1 MSDIHE
7 YSDIIHLKH
16 HIKKKHL
23 PMSLEKRSAQFAP
36 FSALSGQKEAIDESK
51 RHTEQKKFL
60 DGDKILLINKR
71 LAELKNKS
79 SEAKQIRIIYFRKD
93 GKKTGGKYLTMTGR
107 IEKIDDYTK
116 TLLFENGCKINY

>member
-1 MSDIHE
+1 M
-7 YSDIIHLKH
+7 
-16 HIKKKHL
+16 
-23 PMSLEKRSAQFAP
+23 
-36 FSALSGQKEAIDESK
+36 
-51 RHTEQKKFL
+51 T
-60 DGDKILLINKR
+60 
-71 LAELKNKS
+71 ELKNKS